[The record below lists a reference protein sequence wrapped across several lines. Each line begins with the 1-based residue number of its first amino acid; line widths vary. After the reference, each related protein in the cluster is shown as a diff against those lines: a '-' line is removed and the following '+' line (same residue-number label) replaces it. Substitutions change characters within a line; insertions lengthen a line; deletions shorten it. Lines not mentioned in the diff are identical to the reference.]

1 MILSRYKDIPTAGT
15 VVKKKSSNPMI
26 FLIRGYLIL
35 IVLGTILLKCPF
47 SLKQELSFVD
57 AFFTA
62 TSAVCVTGLSVID
75 IGNVLSYTGLWI
87 LAALIQVGGLGI
99 MTFSTA
105 ILLFSG
111 IRPGFNQQALFKSG
125 FTSQE
130 DIEPKKILIAIL
142 PFTLELS
149 RLSARE
155 FMEQVLRRELGV
167 EVLILGYDHAFGH
180 GGGSLDD
187 YVRWGRE
194 TGIEVVRAHELSS
207 LMVSSSKCR
216 RLIEE
221 GDVRGASEM
230 LGRFYTLSGE
240 VVRGF
245 HVGHELGF
253 PTANLQVDAE
263 KVMPRNGAY
272 AVWATLADGERHGGM
287 LNIGTRP
294 TIGNGETTSVEVN
307 LLDYDGNLYDQRL
320 TVEFVARLRDERRF
334 DSRSELMSQL
344 ALDEAA
350 ARELHRV

>member
-1 MILSRYKDIPTAGT
+1 MKDMERSSEARVASIGFFDGVHRGHLCLIEQLRDEAGR
-15 VVKKKSSNPMI
+15 
-26 FLIRGYLIL
+26 RGM
-35 IVLGTILLKCPF
+35 GSLL
-47 SLKQELSFVD
+47 
-57 AFFTA
+57 
-62 TSAVCVTGLSVID
+62 VTFD
-75 IGNVLSYTGLWI
+75 RHPRTVLSPSQVPPLLTTLEEKERLLRETG
-87 LAALIQVGGLGI
+87 V
-99 MTFSTA
+99 S
-105 ILLFSG
+105 
-111 IRPGFNQQALFKSG
+111 
-125 FTSQE
+125 E
-130 DIEPKKILIAIL
+130 IAIL

-149 RLSARE
+149 RLPARE

-221 GDVRGASEM
+221 GDVRGAAEM

-350 ARELHRV
+350 ARELLRA

>member
-1 MILSRYKDIPTAGT
+1 MERSSEARVASIGFFDGVLRGHLCLIEQLRDEAGR
-15 VVKKKSSNPMI
+15 
-26 FLIRGYLIL
+26 RGM
-35 IVLGTILLKCPF
+35 GSLL
-47 SLKQELSFVD
+47 
-57 AFFTA
+57 
-62 TSAVCVTGLSVID
+62 VTFD
-75 IGNVLSYTGLWI
+75 RHPRTVLSPSQVPPLLTTLEEKERLLRETG
-87 LAALIQVGGLGI
+87 V
-99 MTFSTA
+99 S
-105 ILLFSG
+105 
-111 IRPGFNQQALFKSG
+111 
-125 FTSQE
+125 E
-130 DIEPKKILIAIL
+130 IAIL

-221 GDVRGASEM
+221 GDVRGAAEM

-272 AVWATLADGERHGGM
+272 AVWATLADGERRGGM

-350 ARELHRV
+350 ARELLRA

>member
-1 MILSRYKDIPTAGT
+1 MKDMERSSEARVASIGFFDGVHRGHLCLIEQLRDEAGR
-15 VVKKKSSNPMI
+15 
-26 FLIRGYLIL
+26 RGM
-35 IVLGTILLKCPF
+35 GSLL
-47 SLKQELSFVD
+47 
-57 AFFTA
+57 
-62 TSAVCVTGLSVID
+62 VTFD
-75 IGNVLSYTGLWI
+75 RHPRTVLSPSQVPPLLTTLEEKERLLRETG
-87 LAALIQVGGLGI
+87 V
-99 MTFSTA
+99 S
-105 ILLFSG
+105 
-111 IRPGFNQQALFKSG
+111 
-125 FTSQE
+125 E
-130 DIEPKKILIAIL
+130 IAIL

-221 GDVRGASEM
+221 GDVRGAAEM

-350 ARELHRV
+350 ARELLRV

>member
-1 MILSRYKDIPTAGT
+1 MKDMERSSEARVASIGFFDGVHRGHLCLIEQLRDEAGR
-15 VVKKKSSNPMI
+15 
-26 FLIRGYLIL
+26 RGM
-35 IVLGTILLKCPF
+35 GSLL
-47 SLKQELSFVD
+47 
-57 AFFTA
+57 
-62 TSAVCVTGLSVID
+62 VTFD
-75 IGNVLSYTGLWI
+75 RHPRTVLSPSQVPPLLTTLEEKERLLRETG
-87 LAALIQVGGLGI
+87 V
-99 MTFSTA
+99 S
-105 ILLFSG
+105 
-111 IRPGFNQQALFKSG
+111 
-125 FTSQE
+125 E
-130 DIEPKKILIAIL
+130 IAIL

-221 GDVRGASEM
+221 GDVRGAAEM

-272 AVWATLADGERHGGM
+272 AVWATLADGERRGGM

-320 TVEFVARLRDERRF
+320 TVKFVARLRDERRF

-350 ARELHRV
+350 ARELLRA

>member
-1 MILSRYKDIPTAGT
+1 MERSSEARVASIGFFDGVHRGHLCLIEQLRDEAGR
-15 VVKKKSSNPMI
+15 
-26 FLIRGYLIL
+26 RGM
-35 IVLGTILLKCPF
+35 GSLL
-47 SLKQELSFVD
+47 
-57 AFFTA
+57 
-62 TSAVCVTGLSVID
+62 VTFGRHPRT
-75 IGNVLSYTGLWI
+75 VLSPSQVPPLLTTLEEKERLLRETG
-87 LAALIQVGGLGI
+87 V
-99 MTFSTA
+99 S
-105 ILLFSG
+105 
-111 IRPGFNQQALFKSG
+111 
-125 FTSQE
+125 E
-130 DIEPKKILIAIL
+130 IAIL

-221 GDVRGASEM
+221 GDVRGAAEM

-350 ARELHRV
+350 ARELLRA

>member
-1 MILSRYKDIPTAGT
+1 MKDMERSSEARVASIGFFDGVHRGHLCLIEQLRDEAGR
-15 VVKKKSSNPMI
+15 
-26 FLIRGYLIL
+26 RGM
-35 IVLGTILLKCPF
+35 GSLL
-47 SLKQELSFVD
+47 
-57 AFFTA
+57 
-62 TSAVCVTGLSVID
+62 VTFD
-75 IGNVLSYTGLWI
+75 RHPRTVLSPSQVPPLLTTLEEKERLLRETG
-87 LAALIQVGGLGI
+87 V
-99 MTFSTA
+99 S
-105 ILLFSG
+105 
-111 IRPGFNQQALFKSG
+111 
-125 FTSQE
+125 E
-130 DIEPKKILIAIL
+130 IAIL

-155 FMEQVLRRELGV
+155 FMGQVLRRELGV

-221 GDVRGASEM
+221 GDVRGAAEM

-272 AVWATLADGERHGGM
+272 AVWATLADGERRGGM

-350 ARELHRV
+350 ARELLRA

>member
-1 MILSRYKDIPTAGT
+1 MKDMEC
-15 VVKKKSSNPMI
+15 SSEARVASI
-26 FLIRGYLIL
+26 GFFDGVHRGHLCLIEQLRDEAVRRGM
-35 IVLGTILLKCPF
+35 GSLL
-47 SLKQELSFVD
+47 
-57 AFFTA
+57 
-62 TSAVCVTGLSVID
+62 VTFD
-75 IGNVLSYTGLWI
+75 RHPRTVLSPSQVPPLLTTLEEKERLLRETG
-87 LAALIQVGGLGI
+87 V
-99 MTFSTA
+99 S
-105 ILLFSG
+105 
-111 IRPGFNQQALFKSG
+111 
-125 FTSQE
+125 E
-130 DIEPKKILIAIL
+130 IAIL

-221 GDVRGASEM
+221 GDVRGAAEM

-253 PTANLQVDAE
+253 PTANLQVDTE

-350 ARELHRV
+350 ARELLRV

>member
-1 MILSRYKDIPTAGT
+1 MDR
-15 VVKKKSSNPMI
+15 SSEARVASI
-26 FLIRGYLIL
+26 GFFDGVHRGHLCLIEQLRDEAVRRGM
-35 IVLGTILLKCPF
+35 GSLL
-47 SLKQELSFVD
+47 
-57 AFFTA
+57 
-62 TSAVCVTGLSVID
+62 VTFD
-75 IGNVLSYTGLWI
+75 RHPRTVLSPSQVPPLLTTLEEKERLLRETG
-87 LAALIQVGGLGI
+87 V
-99 MTFSTA
+99 S
-105 ILLFSG
+105 
-111 IRPGFNQQALFKSG
+111 
-125 FTSQE
+125 E
-130 DIEPKKILIAIL
+130 IAIL

-167 EVLILGYDHAFGH
+167 KVLILGYDHAFGH

-221 GDVRGASEM
+221 GDVRGAAEM

-253 PTANLQVDAE
+253 PTANLQVEAE

-272 AVWATLADGERHGGM
+272 AVWATLADGERRGGM

-350 ARELHRV
+350 ARELLRA

>member
-1 MILSRYKDIPTAGT
+1 MERSSEARVASIGFFDGVHRGHLCLIEQLRDEAGR
-15 VVKKKSSNPMI
+15 
-26 FLIRGYLIL
+26 RGM
-35 IVLGTILLKCPF
+35 GSLL
-47 SLKQELSFVD
+47 
-57 AFFTA
+57 
-62 TSAVCVTGLSVID
+62 VTFD
-75 IGNVLSYTGLWI
+75 RHPRTVLSPSQVPPLLTTLEEKERLLRETG
-87 LAALIQVGGLGI
+87 V
-99 MTFSTA
+99 S
-105 ILLFSG
+105 
-111 IRPGFNQQALFKSG
+111 
-125 FTSQE
+125 E
-130 DIEPKKILIAIL
+130 IAIL

-221 GDVRGASEM
+221 GDVRGAAEM

-272 AVWATLADGERHGGM
+272 VVWATLADGERHGGM

-350 ARELHRV
+350 ARELLRA

>member
-1 MILSRYKDIPTAGT
+1 MKDMERSSEARVASIGFFDGVHRGHLCLIEQLRDEAGR
-15 VVKKKSSNPMI
+15 
-26 FLIRGYLIL
+26 RGM
-35 IVLGTILLKCPF
+35 GSLL
-47 SLKQELSFVD
+47 
-57 AFFTA
+57 
-62 TSAVCVTGLSVID
+62 VTFD
-75 IGNVLSYTGLWI
+75 RHPRTVLSPSQVPPLLTTLEEKERLLRETG
-87 LAALIQVGGLGI
+87 V
-99 MTFSTA
+99 S
-105 ILLFSG
+105 
-111 IRPGFNQQALFKSG
+111 
-125 FTSQE
+125 E
-130 DIEPKKILIAIL
+130 IAIL

-221 GDVRGASEM
+221 GDVRGAAEM

-350 ARELHRV
+350 ARELLRA

>member
-1 MILSRYKDIPTAGT
+1 MKDMERSSEARVASIGFFDGVHRGHLCLIEQLRDEAGR
-15 VVKKKSSNPMI
+15 
-26 FLIRGYLIL
+26 RGM
-35 IVLGTILLKCPF
+35 GSLL
-47 SLKQELSFVD
+47 
-57 AFFTA
+57 
-62 TSAVCVTGLSVID
+62 VTFD
-75 IGNVLSYTGLWI
+75 RHPRTVLSPSQVPPLLTTLEEKERLLRETG
-87 LAALIQVGGLGI
+87 V
-99 MTFSTA
+99 S
-105 ILLFSG
+105 
-111 IRPGFNQQALFKSG
+111 
-125 FTSQE
+125 E
-130 DIEPKKILIAIL
+130 IAIL
-142 PFTLELS
+142 PFTLKLS

-350 ARELHRV
+350 ARELLRV

>member
-1 MILSRYKDIPTAGT
+1 MEC
-15 VVKKKSSNPMI
+15 SSEARVASI
-26 FLIRGYLIL
+26 GFFDGVHRGHLCLIEQLRDEAVRRGM
-35 IVLGTILLKCPF
+35 GSLL
-47 SLKQELSFVD
+47 
-57 AFFTA
+57 
-62 TSAVCVTGLSVID
+62 VTFD
-75 IGNVLSYTGLWI
+75 RHPRTVLSPSQVPPLLTTLEEKERLLRETG
-87 LAALIQVGGLGI
+87 V
-99 MTFSTA
+99 S
-105 ILLFSG
+105 
-111 IRPGFNQQALFKSG
+111 
-125 FTSQE
+125 E
-130 DIEPKKILIAIL
+130 IAIL

-221 GDVRGASEM
+221 GDVRGAAEM

-253 PTANLQVDAE
+253 PTANLQVDTE

-350 ARELHRV
+350 ARELLRV

>member
-1 MILSRYKDIPTAGT
+1 MERSSEARVASIGFFDGVHRGHLCLIEQLRDEAGR
-15 VVKKKSSNPMI
+15 
-26 FLIRGYLIL
+26 RGM
-35 IVLGTILLKCPF
+35 GSLL
-47 SLKQELSFVD
+47 
-57 AFFTA
+57 
-62 TSAVCVTGLSVID
+62 VTFD
-75 IGNVLSYTGLWI
+75 RHPRTVLSPSQVPPLLTTLEEKERLLRETG
-87 LAALIQVGGLGI
+87 V
-99 MTFSTA
+99 S
-105 ILLFSG
+105 
-111 IRPGFNQQALFKSG
+111 
-125 FTSQE
+125 E
-130 DIEPKKILIAIL
+130 IAIL

-272 AVWATLADGERHGGM
+272 AVWATLADGERRGGM

-350 ARELHRV
+350 ARELLRA

>member
-1 MILSRYKDIPTAGT
+1 MKDMERSSEARVASIGFFDGVHRGHLCLIEQLRDEAGR
-15 VVKKKSSNPMI
+15 
-26 FLIRGYLIL
+26 RGM
-35 IVLGTILLKCPF
+35 GSLL
-47 SLKQELSFVD
+47 
-57 AFFTA
+57 
-62 TSAVCVTGLSVID
+62 VTFD
-75 IGNVLSYTGLWI
+75 RHPRTVLSPSQVPPLLTTLEEKERLLRETG
-87 LAALIQVGGLGI
+87 V
-99 MTFSTA
+99 S
-105 ILLFSG
+105 
-111 IRPGFNQQALFKSG
+111 
-125 FTSQE
+125 E
-130 DIEPKKILIAIL
+130 IAIL

-221 GDVRGASEM
+221 GDVRGAAEM

-320 TVEFVARLRDERRF
+320 PVEFVARLRDERRF

-350 ARELHRV
+350 ARELLRA

>member
-1 MILSRYKDIPTAGT
+1 MYLCGGMKDMERSSEARVASIGFFDGVHRGHLCLIEQLRDEAGR
-15 VVKKKSSNPMI
+15 
-26 FLIRGYLIL
+26 RGM
-35 IVLGTILLKCPF
+35 GSLL
-47 SLKQELSFVD
+47 
-57 AFFTA
+57 
-62 TSAVCVTGLSVID
+62 VTFD
-75 IGNVLSYTGLWI
+75 RHPRTVLSPSQVPPLLTTLEEKERLLRETG
-87 LAALIQVGGLGI
+87 V
-99 MTFSTA
+99 S
-105 ILLFSG
+105 
-111 IRPGFNQQALFKSG
+111 
-125 FTSQE
+125 E
-130 DIEPKKILIAIL
+130 IAIL

-245 HVGHELGF
+245 HVGHELGL

-350 ARELHRV
+350 ARELLRV

>member
-1 MILSRYKDIPTAGT
+1 MERSSEARVASIGFFDGVHRGHLCLIEQLRDEAGR
-15 VVKKKSSNPMI
+15 
-26 FLIRGYLIL
+26 RGM
-35 IVLGTILLKCPF
+35 GSLL
-47 SLKQELSFVD
+47 
-57 AFFTA
+57 
-62 TSAVCVTGLSVID
+62 VTFD
-75 IGNVLSYTGLWI
+75 RHPRTVLSPSQVPPLLTTLEEKERLLRETG
-87 LAALIQVGGLGI
+87 V
-99 MTFSTA
+99 S
-105 ILLFSG
+105 
-111 IRPGFNQQALFKSG
+111 
-125 FTSQE
+125 E
-130 DIEPKKILIAIL
+130 IAIL

-221 GDVRGASEM
+221 GDVRGAAEM

-350 ARELHRV
+350 ALELLRA

>member
-1 MILSRYKDIPTAGT
+1 MKDMERSSEARVASIGFFDGVHRGHLCLIEQLRDEAGR
-15 VVKKKSSNPMI
+15 
-26 FLIRGYLIL
+26 RGM
-35 IVLGTILLKCPF
+35 GSLL
-47 SLKQELSFVD
+47 
-57 AFFTA
+57 
-62 TSAVCVTGLSVID
+62 VTFD
-75 IGNVLSYTGLWI
+75 RHPRTVLSPSQVPPLLTTLEEKERLLRETG
-87 LAALIQVGGLGI
+87 V
-99 MTFSTA
+99 S
-105 ILLFSG
+105 
-111 IRPGFNQQALFKSG
+111 
-125 FTSQE
+125 E
-130 DIEPKKILIAIL
+130 IAIL

-221 GDVRGASEM
+221 GDVRGAAEM

-240 VVRGF
+240 VVKGF

-272 AVWATLADGERHGGM
+272 AVWATLADGERRGGM

-350 ARELHRV
+350 ARELLRA

>member
-1 MILSRYKDIPTAGT
+1 MERSSEARVASIGFFDGVHRGHLCLIEQLRDEAGR
-15 VVKKKSSNPMI
+15 
-26 FLIRGYLIL
+26 RGM
-35 IVLGTILLKCPF
+35 GSLL
-47 SLKQELSFVD
+47 
-57 AFFTA
+57 
-62 TSAVCVTGLSVID
+62 VTFD
-75 IGNVLSYTGLWI
+75 RHPRTVLSPSQVPPLLTTLEEKERLLRETG
-87 LAALIQVGGLGI
+87 V
-99 MTFSTA
+99 S
-105 ILLFSG
+105 
-111 IRPGFNQQALFKSG
+111 
-125 FTSQE
+125 E
-130 DIEPKKILIAIL
+130 IAIL

-350 ARELHRV
+350 ARELLRA

>member
-1 MILSRYKDIPTAGT
+1 MYLCGGMKDMERSSEARVASIGFFDGVHRGHLCLIEQLRDEAGR
-15 VVKKKSSNPMI
+15 
-26 FLIRGYLIL
+26 RGM
-35 IVLGTILLKCPF
+35 GSLL
-47 SLKQELSFVD
+47 
-57 AFFTA
+57 
-62 TSAVCVTGLSVID
+62 VTFD
-75 IGNVLSYTGLWI
+75 RHPRTVLSPSQVPPLLTTLEEKERLLRETG
-87 LAALIQVGGLGI
+87 V
-99 MTFSTA
+99 S
-105 ILLFSG
+105 
-111 IRPGFNQQALFKSG
+111 
-125 FTSQE
+125 E
-130 DIEPKKILIAIL
+130 IAIL

-221 GDVRGASEM
+221 GDVRGAAEM

-350 ARELHRV
+350 ARELLRA

>member
-1 MILSRYKDIPTAGT
+1 MDRSSEARVASIGFFDGVHRGHLCLIEQLRDEAGR
-15 VVKKKSSNPMI
+15 
-26 FLIRGYLIL
+26 RGM
-35 IVLGTILLKCPF
+35 GSLL
-47 SLKQELSFVD
+47 
-57 AFFTA
+57 
-62 TSAVCVTGLSVID
+62 VTFD
-75 IGNVLSYTGLWI
+75 RHPRTVLSPSQVPPLLTTLEEKERLLRETG
-87 LAALIQVGGLGI
+87 V
-99 MTFSTA
+99 S
-105 ILLFSG
+105 
-111 IRPGFNQQALFKSG
+111 
-125 FTSQE
+125 E
-130 DIEPKKILIAIL
+130 IAIL

-221 GDVRGASEM
+221 GDVRGAAEM

-272 AVWATLADGERHGGM
+272 AVWATLADGGRRGGM

-344 ALDEAA
+344 ARDEAA
-350 ARELHRV
+350 ARELLRV